1 LSKTTFLIL
10 DRPREIGDTRR
21 MRVMGLDIGSQT
33 IGVAISD
40 ELGVTAQALKTIR
53 RRSKQ
58 EDLQELSSLISK
70 FDIGKIVVGLPLN
83 MDGSQGKQAERV
95 LTWAGELH
103 QALQIPVLT
112 WDERLSTVSASKIL
126 LEADLSR
133 KKRKKVIDQ
142 VAAVIILQGY
152 LDQTGRFHHDPYRT
166 E

>member
-1 LSKTTFLIL
+1 
-10 DRPREIGDTRR
+10 
-21 MRVMGLDIGSQT
+21 MGLDIGSQT

-58 EDLQELSSLISK
+58 EDLQELSSLISQ

-103 QALQIPVLT
+103 QALQIPVVP

-152 LDQTGRFHHDPYRT
+152 LDQTGRSHHDPYRT

>member
-1 LSKTTFLIL
+1 
-10 DRPREIGDTRR
+10 

>member
-1 LSKTTFLIL
+1 MTL
-10 DRPREIGDTRR
+10 DKHQEMGDTGKMR
-21 MRVMGLDIGSQT
+21 MIGLDIGSQT

-58 EDLQELSSLISK
+58 EDLQELSSLISQ
-70 FDIGKIVVGLPLN
+70 FEIGKIVVGLPLN

-95 LTWAGELH
+95 LAWCETL
-103 QALQIPVLT
+103 QQTLQIPVVT
-112 WDERLSTVSASKIL
+112 WDERLTTVSASKIL

-142 VAAVIILQGY
+142 VAAAIILQGY
-152 LDQTGRFHHDPYRT
+152 LDQSRNPDYDPYRSA
-166 E
+166 